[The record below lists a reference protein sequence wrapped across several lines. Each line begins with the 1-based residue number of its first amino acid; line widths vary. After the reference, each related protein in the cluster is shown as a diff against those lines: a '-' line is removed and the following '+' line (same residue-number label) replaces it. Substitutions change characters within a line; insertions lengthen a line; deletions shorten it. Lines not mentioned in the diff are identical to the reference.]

1 MSPFIRKSNG
11 CLLNGPLIIR
21 LIALMLFIGFILD
34 PAHAATQKQ
43 KTFGSAEEA
52 VKALVEA
59 FRTDNLDGLMA
70 IFGPSGKRIISSGD
84 EVADRAR
91 RERFSKLYEEKNRL
105 ETVSDKKVVLHVGN
119 NDWPFPIPLVKV
131 DQTWYFDTKAGKQE
145 ILARRIGRNE
155 SNAIQVCLAYVDA
168 QREYARRDQASK
180 GLLEYARRFRSK
192 PGKKDGLYWEAQEGQ
207 DQSPLGPLLAAAAN
221 EGYSGKAIGKHV
233 PYHGYFYKILKGQG
247 PHAPGGAYDYVVN
260 GKMIGGFAL
269 VAYPAQYRS
278 SGIMTFIVNQ
288 DGVVYQ
294 KNLGRKTE
302 KIVRE
307 MKKFDPDDTWKK
319 VE

>member
-1 MSPFIRKSNG
+1 MSALISRRRRHF
-11 CLLNGPLIIR
+11 LNGALIIG
-21 LIALMLFIGFILD
+21 LIAAMLFGGFILD
-34 PAHAATQKQ
+34 PAHAATPKQ
-43 KTFGSAEEA
+43 KTFSSPEEG
-52 VKALVEA
+52 VKALADAV
-59 FRTDNLDGLMA
+59 RTNNLESLLA
-70 IFGPSGKRIISSGD
+70 IFGPAGKRIIFSGD

-91 RERFSKLYEEKNRL
+91 RERFSKLYDEKNRL
-105 ETVSDKKVVLHVGN
+105 ETVNDNKMVLHVGN
-119 NDWPFPIPLVKV
+119 SDWPFPIPLVKV
-131 DQTWYFDTKAGKQE
+131 DQTWYFDTKEGKQE

-155 SNAIQVCLAYVDA
+155 LSAIQVCLAYVDA
-168 QREYARRDQASK
+168 QREYARKDDASK
-180 GLLEYARRFRSK
+180 GLLEYARRFRST
-192 PGKKDGLYWEAQEGQ
+192 PGKKDGLYWEVKEGQ
-207 DQSPLGPLLAAAAN
+207 EQSPLGPLLAVAAN
-221 EGYSGKAIGKHV
+221 EGYSGKAIGKRV

-247 PHAPGGAYDYVVN
+247 PHAPGGAYDYMVN

-302 KIVRE
+302 QIVRE

-319 VE
+319 VD